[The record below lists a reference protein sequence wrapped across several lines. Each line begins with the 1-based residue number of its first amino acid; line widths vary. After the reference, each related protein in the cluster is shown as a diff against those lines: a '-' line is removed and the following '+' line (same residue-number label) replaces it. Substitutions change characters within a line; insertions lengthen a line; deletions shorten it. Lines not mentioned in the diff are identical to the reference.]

1 MYLKLENGNI
11 RYPYTISEL
20 KLENPNTSFPAVLT
34 NEVLES
40 FDVYYVESTEY
51 TNDYTKNIEEGTQI
65 LSDSSYIQIWNITDA
80 TEEEI
85 SAKLEEKWV
94 EVRIMRDALLAQ
106 SDWTQFQDSPISGT
120 NLVEWQ
126 TYRQSLRDVTS
137 QQNPYN
143 LSWPAKPM

>member
-40 FDVYYVESTEY
+40 FDVYYVEATEY
-51 TNDYTKNIEEGTQI
+51 TDDYTKNIEEGTPI
-65 LSDSSYIQIWNITDA
+65 LSDSSYIQVWNITDA
-80 TEEEI
+80 TESEI

-94 EVRIMRDALLAQ
+94 EIRIMRDALLAQ

-120 NLVEWQ
+120 TLVEWQ

>member
-20 KLENPNTSFPAVLT
+20 KSENPNTSFPAVLT

-40 FDVYYVESTEY
+40 FEVYPVQSTDY
-51 TNDYTKNIEEGTQI
+51 TNDYTKNIEEGTPI
-65 LSDSSYIQIWNITDA
+65 LFESSYIQVWNITDA

-85 SAKLEEKWV
+85 STKLEEKWV

-106 SDWTQFQDSPISGT
+106 SDWTQFQDSPLSGT
-120 NLVEWQ
+120 QLTEWQ
-126 TYRQSLRDVTS
+126 TYIQSLRDVTS
-137 QQNPYN
+137 QPNPFN

>member
-20 KLENPNTSFPAVLT
+20 KSENPNTSFPVVLT

-40 FDVYYVESTEY
+40 FDVYPVQPTEY
-51 TNDYTKNIEEGTQI
+51 SDDYTKNIEEGTPI
-65 LSDSSYIQIWNITDA
+65 LSDSSYIQVWNITDA

-85 SAKLEEKWV
+85 SAKLEETWV

-120 NLVEWQ
+120 TLVEWQ

-137 QQNPYN
+137 QPNPFN

>member
-20 KLENPNTSFPAVLT
+20 KSENPNTSFPAVLT

-40 FDVYYVESTEY
+40 FDVYYVEATEY
-51 TNDYTKNIEEGTQI
+51 DADYTKNIEEGTPI
-65 LSDSSYIQIWNITDA
+65 LSDSSYIQVWNITDA

-106 SDWTQFQDSPISGT
+106 SDWTQFQDSPLSGT
-120 NLVEWQ
+120 TLVEWQ
-126 TYRQSLRDVTS
+126 TYRQSLRDITS
-137 QQNPYN
+137 QPNPYN
-143 LSWPAKPM
+143 LSWPVKPM

>member
-20 KLENPNTSFPAVLT
+20 KSENPTTSFPAVLT

-40 FDVYYVESTEY
+40 FDVYYVEPTEY
-51 TNDYTKNIEEGTQI
+51 SDDYTKNIEEGTPI
-65 LSDSSYIQIWNITDA
+65 LSDSSYIQVWNITDA

-120 NLVEWQ
+120 TLVEWQ

-137 QQNPYN
+137 QPNPFN

>member
-11 RYPYTISEL
+11 KYPYTISEL
-20 KLENPNTSFPAVLT
+20 KSQNPNISFPAVLT

-40 FDVYYVESTEY
+40 FDVYYVEPTEY
-51 TNDYTKNIEEGTQI
+51 TNDYTKNIEEGTPI
-65 LSDSSYIQIWNITDA
+65 LSDSSYIQVWNITDA

-120 NLVEWQ
+120 TLVEWQ

-137 QQNPYN
+137 QPNPFN

>member
-20 KLENPNTSFPAVLT
+20 KSENPNTSFPAVLT

-40 FDVYYVESTEY
+40 FDVYYVETTDY
-51 TNDYTKNIEEGTQI
+51 TDDYTKNIEEGTPI
-65 LSDSSYIQIWNITDA
+65 LSDSSYIQVWNITDA

-106 SDWTQFQDSPISGT
+106 SDWTQFQDSPLSGT
-120 NLVEWQ
+120 NLTDWQ
-126 TYRQSLRDVTS
+126 TYRQSLRDISS
-137 QQNPYN
+137 QSNPYN
-143 LSWPAKPM
+143 LTWPAKPM

>member
-20 KLENPNTSFPAVLT
+20 KSENPNTSFPAVLT
-34 NEVLES
+34 NEVLKS
-40 FDVYYVESTEY
+40 FDVYYVETTDY
-51 TNDYTKNIEEGTQI
+51 TDDYTKNIEEGTPI
-65 LSDSSYIQIWNITDA
+65 LSESSYIQVWNKTDA

-106 SDWTQFQDSPISGT
+106 SDWTQFQDSPLSGT
-120 NLVEWQ
+120 NLTDWQ
-126 TYRQSLRDVTS
+126 TYRQSLRDISS
-137 QQNPYN
+137 QSNPYN
-143 LSWPAKPM
+143 LTWPAKPM

>member
-11 RYPYTISEL
+11 RYPYTINEL
-20 KLENPNTSFPAVLT
+20 KSENPNTSFPAVLT

-51 TNDYTKNIEEGTQI
+51 TDDYTKNIEEGTPI
-65 LSDSSYIQIWNITDA
+65 LSDSSYIQVWNITDA

-120 NLVEWQ
+120 TLAEWQ
-126 TYRQSLRDVTS
+126 TYRQSLRDITS
-137 QQNPYN
+137 QSNPYN

>member
-11 RYPYTISEL
+11 RYPYTINEL
-20 KLENPNTSFPAVLT
+20 KSENPNTSFPAVLT

-40 FDVYYVESTEY
+40 FDVYYVEPTEY
-51 TNDYTKNIEEGTQI
+51 TNDYTKNIEEGTPI
-65 LSDSSYIQIWNITDA
+65 LSDSSYIQVWNITDA

-120 NLVEWQ
+120 TLVEWQ

-137 QQNPYN
+137 QPNPFN
-143 LSWPAKPM
+143 LSWPSKPM

>member
-20 KLENPNTSFPAVLT
+20 KSENPNTSFPAVLT

-40 FDVYYVESTEY
+40 FEVYPVQSTDY
-51 TNDYTKNIEEGTQI
+51 TNDYTKNIEEGTPI
-65 LSDSSYIQIWNITDA
+65 LFESSYIQVWNITDA

-85 SAKLEEKWV
+85 STKLEEKWV

-106 SDWTQFQDSPISGT
+106 SDWTQFQDSPLSGT
-120 NLVEWQ
+120 QLTEWQ
-126 TYRQSLRDVTS
+126 TYRQSLRDITNQS
-137 QQNPYN
+137 NPFEIT
-143 LSWPAKPM
+143 WPTKP

>member
-1 MYLKLENGNI
+1 M
-11 RYPYTISEL
+11 
-20 KLENPNTSFPAVLT
+20 ENPNTSFPAVLT

-40 FDVYYVESTEY
+40 FDVYYVEATEY
-51 TNDYTKNIEEGTQI
+51 TDDYTKNIEEGTPI
-65 LSDSSYIQIWNITDA
+65 LSDSSYIQVWNITDA
-80 TEEEI
+80 TESEI
-85 SAKLEEKWV
+85 SVKLEEKWV
-94 EVRIMRDALLAQ
+94 EIRIMRDALLAQ

-120 NLVEWQ
+120 TLVEWQ

>member
-40 FDVYYVESTEY
+40 FDVYYVEPTEY
-51 TNDYTKNIEEGTQI
+51 SDDYTKNIEEGTPI
-65 LSDSSYIQIWNITDA
+65 LSDSSYIQVWNITDA
-80 TEEEI
+80 TESEI
-85 SAKLEEKWV
+85 SVKLEEKWV
-94 EVRIMRDALLAQ
+94 EIRIMRDALLAQ

-120 NLVEWQ
+120 TLVEWQ

>member
-20 KLENPNTSFPAVLT
+20 KSENPNTSFPAVLT

-40 FDVYYVESTEY
+40 FDVYYVETTDY
-51 TNDYTKNIEEGTQI
+51 TDDYTKNIEEGTPI
-65 LSDSSYIQIWNITDA
+65 LSESSYIQVWNKTDA

-106 SDWTQFQDSPISGT
+106 SDWTQFQDSPLSGT
-120 NLVEWQ
+120 QLTEWQ

-137 QQNPYN
+137 QPNPFN

>member
-11 RYPYTISEL
+11 RYPYTIGEL
-20 KLENPNTSFPAVLT
+20 KSENPNTSFPMVLT

-40 FDVYYVESTEY
+40 FDIYYVEPTEY
-51 TNDYTKNIEEGTQI
+51 IDDYTKNIEEGTPI
-65 LSDSSYIQIWNITDA
+65 LSDTSYIQVWNIIDA
-80 TEEEI
+80 SEEEI

-106 SDWTQFQDSPISGT
+106 SDWTQFQDSPLSGT
-120 NLVEWQ
+120 TLVEWQ
-126 TYRQSLRDVTS
+126 TYRQSLRDITS
-137 QQNPYN
+137 QPNPYN

>member
-11 RYPYTISEL
+11 RYPYTINEL
-20 KLENPNTSFPAVLT
+20 KSENPNTSFPAVLT

-51 TNDYTKNIEEGTQI
+51 TNDYTKNIEEGTPI
-65 LSDSSYIQIWNITDA
+65 LSDSSYIQVWNITDA

-106 SDWTQFQDSPISGT
+106 SDWTQFQDSPLSGT
-120 NLVEWQ
+120 TLVEWQ
-126 TYRQSLRDVTS
+126 TYRQSLRDITS
-137 QQNPYN
+137 QPNPYN

>member
-20 KLENPNTSFPAVLT
+20 KSENPNTSFPAVLT

-40 FDVYYVESTEY
+40 FDIYPVQSTEY
-51 TNDYTKNIEEGTQI
+51 TDDYTKNIEEGTPI
-65 LSDSSYIQIWNITDA
+65 LSDSSYIQVWNITDA

-85 SAKLEEKWV
+85 SAKLEEQWV

-106 SDWTQFQDSPISGT
+106 SDWTQFQDSPLSGT
-120 NLVEWQ
+120 QLTEWQ

-137 QQNPYN
+137 QPNPFN

>member
-11 RYPYTISEL
+11 RYPYTIGEL
-20 KLENPNTSFPAVLT
+20 KSENPNTSFPAVLT

-51 TNDYTKNIEEGTQI
+51 SDDYTKNIEEGTPI
-65 LSDSSYIQIWNITDA
+65 LSDSSYIQVWNITDA

-120 NLVEWQ
+120 TLVEWQ

-137 QQNPYN
+137 QPNPFN

>member
-40 FDVYYVESTEY
+40 FDVYYVEATDY
-51 TNDYTKNIEEGTQI
+51 TDDYTKNIEEGTPI
-65 LSDSSYIQIWNITDA
+65 LSDSSYIQVWNITDA

-85 SAKLEEKWV
+85 SAKFEEKWV

-120 NLVEWQ
+120 TLVEWQ

>member
-20 KLENPNTSFPAVLT
+20 KSENPNTSFPAVLT

-40 FDVYYVESTEY
+40 FDVYYVETTDY
-51 TNDYTKNIEEGTQI
+51 TDDYTKNIEEGTPI
-65 LSDSSYIQIWNITDA
+65 LSESSYIQVWNITDA
-80 TEEEI
+80 AEEEI

-94 EVRIMRDALLAQ
+94 EVRIMRDALLTQ
-106 SDWTQFQDSPISGT
+106 SDWTQFQDSPLSGT
-120 NLVEWQ
+120 TLTDWQ

-137 QQNPYN
+137 QTNPYN

>member
-20 KLENPNTSFPAVLT
+20 KSENPNTSFPMVLT
-34 NEVLES
+34 NDVLES
-40 FDVYYVESTEY
+40 FDVYYVEPTEY
-51 TNDYTKNIEEGTQI
+51 SDDYTKNIEEGTPI
-65 LSDSSYIQIWNITDA
+65 LSDSSYIQVWNITDA

-120 NLVEWQ
+120 TLAEWQ

-137 QQNPYN
+137 QPNPFN